1 MVVLLLTDHLELEVL
16 ELTDHLL
23 VALVVAWEH
32 LVRQEV
38 QEIQFQHQK
47 VEMVVMMVVDL
58 TIVLLLM
65 DLVEVA
71 VLVLLVVLDQ
81 VLNQEQVVLEFRYLT
96 FQLLSEIVDTFLAV
110 EQAVLHK
117 VDLEV

>member
-1 MVVLLLTDHLELEVL
+1 MAAVVLLLTYRLDLDMP
-16 ELTDHLL
+16 ELTDRLL
-23 VALVVAWEH
+23 VALVVVWEH

-71 VLVLLVVLDQ
+71 VLVLLEAAERVV
-81 VLNQEQVVLEFRYLT
+81 NQEQVVMVFR
-96 FQLLSEIVDTFLAV
+96 
-110 EQAVLHK
+110 
-117 VDLEV
+117 

>member
-1 MVVLLLTDHLELEVL
+1 MVVLLLTYHLELEVL

-23 VALVVAWEH
+23 VVLVVVWEH

-47 VEMVVMMVVDL
+47 VEMVVMMVVDQ
-58 TIVLLLM
+58 IIKALLM

-71 VLVLLVVLDQ
+71 VLVLLEAAERVI
-81 VLNQEQVVLEFRYLT
+81 NQEEVVLEFR
-96 FQLLSEIVDTFLAV
+96 
-110 EQAVLHK
+110 
-117 VDLEV
+117 

>member
-1 MVVLLLTDHLELEVL
+1 VEEVPEAAVVVLLLTYHIELEVL

-23 VALVVAWEH
+23 VALVVVWEH

-71 VLVLLVVLDQ
+71 VLVPLEAAERVV
-81 VLNQEQVVLEFRYLT
+81 NQEQVVLEFR
-96 FQLLSEIVDTFLAV
+96 
-110 EQAVLHK
+110 
-117 VDLEV
+117 

>member
-1 MVVLLLTDHLELEVL
+1 MVVLLLTYHIELEVL

-23 VALVVAWEH
+23 VALVVIWEY

-47 VEMVVMMVVDL
+47 VEMVVMMVVDQL
-58 TIVLLLM
+58 IVTLLM

-71 VLVLLVVLDQ
+71 VLVPLEAAERVV
-81 VLNQEQVVLEFRYLT
+81 NQEQVVLEFR
-96 FQLLSEIVDTFLAV
+96 
-110 EQAVLHK
+110 
-117 VDLEV
+117 

>member
-1 MVVLLLTDHLELEVL
+1 MEEVPEAAVVVLLLTYHLELEVL

-23 VALVVAWEH
+23 VVLVVVWEH

-47 VEMVVMMVVDL
+47 VELVVMMVVDQ
-58 TIVLLLM
+58 IIKALLM

-71 VLVLLVVLDQ
+71 VLVLLEAAERVV
-81 VLNQEQVVLEFRYLT
+81 NQEEVVLEFR
-96 FQLLSEIVDTFLAV
+96 
-110 EQAVLHK
+110 
-117 VDLEV
+117 

>member
-1 MVVLLLTDHLELEVL
+1 MLVLLLTYHIELEVL

-23 VALVVAWEH
+23 VALVVVWEH

-71 VLVLLVVLDQ
+71 VLVPLEATERVV
-81 VLNQEQVVLEFRYLT
+81 NQEQVVLEFR
-96 FQLLSEIVDTFLAV
+96 
-110 EQAVLHK
+110 
-117 VDLEV
+117 